1 MRVRPT
7 RATTV
12 PRDAAVPI
20 LMYHLL
26 GDPPEGA
33 PFPGLYVRRSDF
45 LAQVAW
51 LEHTGYRAVTLFDVW
66 EHWHGRRAL
75 PPKPIVLTF
84 DDGDSSVA
92 RFALPELRRLGWP
105 AVLNLKV
112 GNLPDGIRPSEVRA
126 LVEAGWELGAH
137 TITHPDLTTLSD
149 QALTREVE
157 GSKREIEQRF
167 GVKVRFFCYP
177 SGRFDPRVVAAV
189 RAAGFLGAT
198 TTTGRFGRP
207 TEPFTLGRFR
217 VGRYDG
223 SSDLASMLT

>member
-1 MRVRPT
+1 MCACGLHPPPRSHGTQRCRSSCT
-7 RATTV
+7 TSSAILQRA
-12 PRDAAVPI
+12 
-20 LMYHLL
+20 
-26 GDPPEGA
+26 
-33 PFPGLYVRRSDF
+33 RRSRVSTF
-45 LAQVAW
+45 GVPTSSPSSRGSQ
-51 LEHTGYRAVTLFDVW
+51 HHGYRAVTLFDVW
-66 EHWHGRRAL
+66 EHWHGRGAL
-75 PPKPIVLTF
+75 PRKPIVLTF

-105 AVLNLKV
+105 GVLNLKV
-112 GNLPDGIRPSEVRA
+112 GNLPDGIRPKEVRA

-198 TTTGRFGRP
+198 TTAGRVGRP

-223 SSDLASMLT
+223 STVPAP